1 MPTLEDAHRIIAA
14 ARSRAAESGWM
25 VVVAVVDDGG
35 HLVALERMDGTQ
47 KGSVRVAEQKARTAM
62 LFKRSTKVF
71 EDAVLQGRPN
81 MATLPDVICLE
92 GGLPLLRDG
101 VQVGAIGVS
110 GVKSFEDGIIAA
122 AGVAAFA
129 GE

>member
-1 MPTLEDAHRIIAA
+1 MLTLADARRITAA
-14 ARSRAAESGWM
+14 AQQTAAANHWN
-25 VVVAVVDDGG
+25 VVIAVVDDGG
-35 HLVALERMDGTQ
+35 HLILLERMDGTQ

-62 LFKRSTKVF
+62 LFKRATKVF

-81 MATLPDVICLE
+81 MMTMPDMIALE

-122 AGVAAFA
+122 AGAAA
-129 GE
+129 LAA

>member
-1 MPTLEDAHRIIAA
+1 MLTLEDAQRITAA
-14 ARSRAAESGWM
+14 AQSKATENNWN

-35 HLVALERMDGTQ
+35 HLIALARMDGTQ
-47 KGSVRVAEQKARTAM
+47 KGSVRVAEQKARTAV

-92 GGLPLLRDG
+92 GGLPLIREGLH
-101 VQVGAIGVS
+101 VGAIGVS
-110 GVKSFEDGIIAA
+110 GVKSFEDGIVAA
-122 AGVAAFA
+122 AGAAVLAA
-129 GE
+129 G

>member
-1 MPTLEDAHRIIAA
+1 MPTLEDARRIIAA

>member
-1 MPTLEDAHRIIAA
+1 MLTLADARRIAA
-14 ARSRAAESGWM
+14 AAMRTATENKWN

-35 HLVALERMDGTQ
+35 HLVLLERMDGTQ

-92 GGLPLLRDG
+92 GGLPLIRDG

-122 AGVAAFA
+122 AGAAAFA
-129 GE
+129 AE